1 MQILIKTTTGGAMHM
16 QLDDE
21 AAKAVLA
28 SVRFA
33 ARFHSSIAT
42 LGRLAEESLAT
53 NNYVKTNDR
62 RTEPCR

>member
-1 MQILIKTTTGGAMHM
+1 MEISIKTTTDGAMHM
-16 QLDDE
+16 RLDDE

-42 LGRLAEESLAT
+42 LGRLAEESLAA

-62 RTEPCR
+62 STEPCR

>member
-1 MQILIKTTTGGAMHM
+1 MHM
-16 QLDDE
+16 RLDDE

-42 LGRLAEESLAT
+42 LGRLAEESLAA

-62 RTEPCR
+62 STEPCR